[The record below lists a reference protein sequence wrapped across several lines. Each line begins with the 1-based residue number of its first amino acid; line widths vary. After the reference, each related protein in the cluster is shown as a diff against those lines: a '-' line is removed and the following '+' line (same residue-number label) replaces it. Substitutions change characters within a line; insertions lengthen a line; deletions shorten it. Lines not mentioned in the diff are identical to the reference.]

1 MKRLLVIVG
10 AALLASLLS
19 VGVSKA
25 AIFDF
30 VEEAKP
36 ANMGEMGGQPLT
48 FSDGGITVDAR
59 GYWSGAVGPD
69 PSAAYLDHGGG
80 LGVCHTGL
88 TITLQC
94 VISSDDNVTSGETLE
109 LTFDKIVTI
118 SSISFRDA
126 IHSTSMFGVPD
137 SLILK
142 VDGALTGLG
151 GLDLASWA
159 AYSGVTGT
167 VFEFINVDEEFYIDT
182 LTVTAIPLPPA
193 IALFGAALFGLNW
206 LGRRRRQSN

>member
-48 FSDGGITVDAR
+48 FTDGGISVDAR
-59 GYWSGAVGPD
+59 GYWTGGAGPA
-69 PSAAYLDHGGG
+69 AAYLDGGGG

-88 TITLQC
+88 TATLQC
-94 VISSDDNVTSGETLE
+94 VVPSDDNVTVRETLE
-109 LTFDKIVTI
+109 LIFDRSVTI
-118 SSISFRDA
+118 ASISFRDA
-126 IHSTSMFGVPD
+126 VHGTALFDLGET
-137 SLILK
+137 LTLK
-142 VDGALTGLG
+142 VDGAATALG

-159 AYSGVTGT
+159 AFSGVTGT
-167 VFEFINVDEEFYIDT
+167 KFEFSYVDEEFYIDT

-193 IALFGAALFGLNW
+193 KALFGAALFGLNW
-206 LGRRRRQSN
+206 LSRRRKQTI

>member
-1 MKRLLVIVG
+1 MKRFLVTVG

-19 VGVSKA
+19 VGASKA
-25 AIFDF
+25 ATFDF
-30 VEEAKP
+30 VA
-36 ANMGEMGGQPLT
+36 AASGAEMGGQPLS
-48 FSDGGITVDAR
+48 FSDSGISVDAK
-59 GYWSGAVGPD
+59 GYWTGGPAV
-69 PSAAYLDHGGG
+69 AYLDDGGG

-88 TITLQC
+88 TATFQC
-94 VISSDDNVTSGETLE
+94 IVSSDDNVTAMETLE
-109 LTFDKIVTI
+109 LTFDRIVTI
-118 SSISFRDA
+118 GSISFKDA
-126 IHSTSMFGVPD
+126 THGTGLFGVPD

-167 VFEFINVDEEFYIDT
+167 IFEFINVDEEFYIDT

-193 IALFGAALFGLNW
+193 ILLFGAALFGLNW
-206 LGRRRRQSN
+206 LGRRRKQTM